1 MTKKIYA
8 LMLAAML
15 AVSMNAFAA
24 TESNSCTK
32 PSAACEKKDDCCK
45 EQKECC
51 KDKSKCEKHAH
62 CEKK

>member
-1 MTKKIYA
+1 MKKIYA

-24 TESNSCTK
+24 NEPKSCTK
-32 PSAACEKKDDCCK
+32 TACEKKDDCCK

-51 KDKSKCEKHAH
+51 KDKSKCEKQTH